1 MPVILQSPTPA
12 AAQLALAGLNHAG
25 VLLRDLV
32 RRNPEYLSYPVET
45 GAFAFWLYEDNPEFT
60 VALKESDSVRYFER
74 RLGRYLALAERS
86 VKLFRATEKLVEHA
100 SSRRSAQDCANE
112 RLSQALAKTF
122 PGWNT
127 ADVQDTVA
135 DAALVMQSLRNFE
148 WICNSEARLALA
160 PERHRVANLSPALM
174 LAREQAE
181 AQPDTCFLLHS
192 SELPDTMRELV
203 AERYCVVVPLAA
215 VFDESWIF
223 HSSTANFSFD
233 PLVFTDAPTCNDVR
247 MMLTAEERV
256 MFDYEALAGSVF
268 RHFRAELPV
277 VYASRSS
284 CTLVTYPIQPF
295 RLASGFHIA
304 HTELDIG
311 GFFDSK
317 ESFENQVRDLHRDR
331 LPRHAYVI
339 RAVHDLTAEN
349 AGSVEWPILP
359 HWTRD
364 DIVD

>member
-1 MPVILQSPTPA
+1 MT
-12 AAQLALAGLNHAG
+12 
-25 VLLRDLV
+25 
-32 RRNPEYLSYPVET
+32 
-45 GAFAFWLYEDNPEFT
+45 
-60 VALKESDSVRYFER
+60 
-74 RLGRYLALAERS
+74 
-86 VKLFRATEKLVEHA
+86 LFRAMEGHA
-100 SSRRSAQDCANE
+100 QHAASWQSAQDCANE
-112 RLSQALAKTF
+112 HLNHALAKTF

-127 ADVQDTVA
+127 ADVQDTVP
-135 DAALVMQSLRNFE
+135 DATLVMRSLRDFT
-148 WICNSEARLALA
+148 WTWNSEERVALA
-160 PERHRVANLSPALM
+160 PKRHRVGNLSPALA
-174 LAREQAE
+174 LAREHAE

-223 HSSTANFSFD
+223 HSSTENFSFE

-247 MMLTAEERV
+247 MMLTAEQRV
-256 MFDYEALAGSVF
+256 MFDYETLAGPVF
-268 RHFRAELPV
+268 RRFRAELLV

-284 CTLVTYPIQPF
+284 CTLVNYPVQPF
-295 RLASGFHIA
+295 HLDCGFRIA
-304 HTELDIG
+304 HTELDLG

-317 ESFENQVRDLHRDR
+317 IPFENLVRDLHRDL

-339 RAVHDLTAEN
+339 RAVHDLTGEN

-364 DIVD
+364 DIAD